1 MQSFKVGWI
10 HFKGRQLYQIDCYPF
25 EMEDGV
31 YSKRKEIAP
40 RLFRRDFVCSEAT
53 RKSPLL
59 KMAEH
64 LPGVLSPLNG
74 LANCVFCHV
83 NESQRKANRLEVQ
96 EVFNPL
102 CSHAKYEYYNSLYMR
117 TLGGL
122 NTHKKSTERTGA
134 SIVTV

>member
-1 MQSFKVGWI
+1 MQSLKVGWI

-64 LPGVLSPLNG
+64 LPGVLSPLYG
-74 LANCVFCHV
+74 LSNCVFCHV
-83 NESQRKANRLEVQ
+83 NESN
-96 EVFNPL
+96 
-102 CSHAKYEYYNSLYMR
+102 AKLIDLKYRNSSIR
-117 TLGGL
+117 FAHTQ
-122 NTHKKSTERTGA
+122 ST
-134 SIVTV
+134 SITIHFI